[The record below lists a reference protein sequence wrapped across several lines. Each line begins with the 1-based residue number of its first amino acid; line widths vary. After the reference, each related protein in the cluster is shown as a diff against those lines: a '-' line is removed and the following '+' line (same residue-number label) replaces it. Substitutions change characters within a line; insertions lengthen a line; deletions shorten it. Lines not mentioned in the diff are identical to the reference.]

1 MSLRDREGRIPL
13 RSAPPKETLD
23 DWPEVAS
30 ASPRLLIL
38 LAIVFGLC
46 AGYLDL
52 GFLLLTRLWWHPE
65 GYLRT
70 ARDFA
75 WTVPLGHA
83 LLSGAAGL
91 GLAAASA
98 VRRNVV
104 SLRTGTWVLAAFA
117 LWCTLLR
124 LPLFGWASLILA
136 AGLGRLVGEAVAARD
151 IESRRLYR
159 ALAALGG
166 VLVVL
171 AFVTSGRQALGE
183 SFTVANLPPASR
195 SARNVVLVVWD
206 TVRAYNTGLGS
217 YTRNTTPK
225 LVEWAGS
232 GVTYER
238 AIAPAPWTYPSHA
251 CFFTGQWPLALNAQW
266 KLTLD
271 SRDPTLAEFLA
282 SNGYQTAGFAANT
295 NCCSYESGLS
305 RGFAHYEDYE
315 LAPQSLFTRTV
326 PGKWLLQEV
335 ARQTDFYWRKWIG
348 LESRGA
354 GALTDALLAW
364 LSRRRTDRPF
374 FAFLNYFDAHEP
386 YIPPPSYEGRFGIRP
401 QNNREYEQLFNFVG
415 MAKDPQQRRPIVMAR
430 DCYDDCVAFLDQEL
444 GRLLANL
451 KRQGILENT
460 VVIITSDHGEAFGEH
475 GTIGHSYSVYLDE
488 IFVPLVILAPGA
500 PAGRAVKEP
509 ASLRDLPATVVD
521 LAGIAT
527 ASPFSGR
534 SLAMSWSNAGAQ
546 ATGLAKS
553 SPAFAEQVDRAA
565 AHAPAQNGL
574 ERSEFKMSLVASG
587 FHYIRDDKGTEKL
600 FDLRTDRF
608 EQRDLARFEGVHAF
622 RKMLLQVLNQNK
634 GSVEVERA
642 YLERFRQQLKSVVE
656 DTEPARLGA
665 R

>member
-1 MSLRDREGRIPL
+1 MSSGDLGGQIPL
-13 RSAPPKETLD
+13 GSTPPKETLEG
-23 DWPEVAS
+23 WPERAS
-30 ASPRLLIL
+30 TSPRLLIV

-52 GFLLLTRLWWHPE
+52 GFILLKRLWWNPE

-91 GLAAASA
+91 GLAATSA
-98 VRRNVV
+98 FGRRSV
-104 SLRTGTWVLAAFA
+104 SLRTAAWVLATFA
-117 LWCTLLR
+117 LWCALLR

-136 AGLGRLVGEAVAARD
+136 AGLGRLVGKLFAVRG

-171 AFVTSGRQALGE
+171 AVVTSGRQTLGE
-183 SFTVANLPPASR
+183 SLTVANLPPVSP

-225 LVEWAGS
+225 LVEWAKT
-232 GVTYER
+232 GVVYER

-251 CFFTGQWPLALNAQW
+251 CFFTGQWPLKLNAQW

-271 SRDPTLAEFLA
+271 SPDPTLAEFLA
-282 SNGYQTAGFAANT
+282 SKGYQTAGFAANT
-295 NCCSYESGLS
+295 NCCSYESGLA

-315 LAPQSLFTRTV
+315 LASQSLLTRTV

-335 ARQTDFYWRKWIG
+335 ARLTDFYRRKWIG

-354 GALTDALLAW
+354 GALTDAFLAW
-364 LSRRRTDRPF
+364 LKGRRTDRPF

-386 YIPPPSYEGRFGIRP
+386 YIPPPAYEGRFGIKP
-401 QNNREYEQLFNFVG
+401 QNNREYEELFNFVG
-415 MAKDPQQRRPIVMAR
+415 MFKDRKQVRPIVMAR

-444 GRLLANL
+444 GRLLAEL
-451 KRQGILENT
+451 KSQGLMENS
-460 VVIITSDHGEAFGEH
+460 VVVITSDHGEAFGEH

-500 PAGRAVKEP
+500 PAPHRQRARKP
-509 ASLRDLPATVVD
+509 ARPACD
-521 LAGIAT
+521 GPRSPRPCARLAV
-527 ASPFSGR
+527 SG
-534 SLAMSWSNAGAQ
+534 SLAR
-546 ATGLAKS
+546 K
-553 SPAFAEQVDRAA
+553 V
-565 AHAPAQNGL
+565 L
-574 ERSEFKMSLVASG
+574 ERS
-587 FHYIRDDKGTEKL
+587 R
-600 FDLRTDRF
+600 RTSDRP
-608 EQRDLARFEGVHAF
+608 R
-622 RKMLLQVLNQNK
+622 
-634 GSVEVERA
+634 
-642 YLERFRQQLKSVVE
+642 
-656 DTEPARLGA
+656 
-665 R
+665 